1 MNLSFFFKFLNI
13 ESYLSLKDLMWSFQ
27 TVIDWLLTVGKQSLV
42 SKRIRLTQ
50 VSNEKLYSD
59 NLVLMVYDWKQI
71 IQLPNVIV

>member
-1 MNLSFFFKFLNI
+1 M
-13 ESYLSLKDLMWSFQ
+13 SLKDLMWSFQ
-27 TVIDWLLTVGKQSLV
+27 TVIDWLLTVGKQSFV